1 MVTALVL
8 MYHNVCCTSL
18 NEEEKGEGVT
28 AAARNTSTYV
38 CLGITLLYLNIHEA
52 CVVLTYRIL
61 NVAEATMMLR
71 AVTNYIAEQ
80 TIGITESR

>member
-28 AAARNTSTYV
+28 AARNTSTYV

-52 CVVLTYRIL
+52 GVVFTLH
-61 NVAEATMMLR
+61 
-71 AVTNYIAEQ
+71 
-80 TIGITESR
+80 TES

>member
-1 MVTALVL
+1 
-8 MYHNVCCTSL
+8 MYVAHLSM
-18 NEEEKGEGVT
+18 KKKRGAEGVT

-38 CLGITLLYLNIHEA
+38 CLSITLLYLNIHEA
-52 CVVLTYRIL
+52 GVVLTYRIL

>member
-1 MVTALVL
+1 
-8 MYHNVCCTSL
+8 MYVAHLSM
-18 NEEEKGEGVT
+18 KKKRGAEGVT
-28 AAARNTSTYV
+28 AARNTSTYV
-38 CLGITLLYLNIHEA
+38 CLSITLLYLNIHEA